1 MIVFGGLKNI
11 NAHCL
16 PKKTALMGGPINSS
30 AWKASNEIFEYI
42 FFAWESK
49 IISLSLFAKTQLPL
63 NFVNARRKN
72 KV

>member
-30 AWKASNEIFEYI
+30 AWKAKDEIFEYI
-42 FFAWESK
+42 FVAWESK
-49 IISLSLFAKTQLPL
+49 INSLLLFEIQLKMAL
-63 NFVNARRKN
+63 TDTGTA
-72 KV
+72 